1 MPVPRALLVR
11 RLLLALAFVGLLV
24 AGLATAPA
32 ASALA
37 DAVTVAG
44 SVAPAPGSTP
54 EVTVSFTIDAAG
66 GPIGDA
72 RLAATDP
79 AGLVADAG
87 SVTVDGAA
95 APAET
100 VDTTPDGL
108 LIRAGTGAS
117 PQAGGVLADGS
128 HTVSYT
134 ADATGATAGASV
146 SAELSYRDASQQ
158 PQTAASGPVAVPL
171 PDLSVS
177 LPPVL
182 NEDRLLPITPGR
194 EGFFGVDLRD
204 TGAAVDAGV
213 LTVTLPTGLQL
224 DPRFGVQRIR
234 PGANSPDHLSCLPPA
249 AGTTACE
256 LGAVGS
262 GMQQVAF
269 VVRDTGA
276 APAGS
281 TAAFTVGARAASGLE
296 ATPDDNQVTAHVR
309 FVGAPQLT
317 LRLHT
322 DRHRVPAGTSAH
334 VRVDVHNVGDGPATL
349 PAGILG
355 VGLRRPTGKR
365 HFRITHFTGALLQ
378 PGGGSSVGGSRAGGG
393 SEAAA
398 LASAAPPSMKQLVA
412 RAVRLQR
419 ARIAQPQLVLWNVPR
434 LPAGGRTS
442 ATLTLRA
449 QHPGRSTVDAIVIDP
464 GDPGACFTPACRN
477 ADSLTLTAVAAP
489 PTPQS
494 GADQPIAETGVPAL
508 PLSGLGMLLVLLGGV
523 LLRAAAARR
532 GVRHRA

>member
-1 MPVPRALLVR
+1 MPVLRALLPR
-11 RLLLALAFVGLLV
+11 RLTIALATLGLLV
-24 AGLATAPA
+24 TGVAIAPA
-32 ASALA
+32 ASALG

-44 SVAPAPGSTP
+44 AVAPATGSAP
-54 EVTVSFTIDAAG
+54 EVTVTFTVEVAG

-72 RLAATDP
+72 QLAATDP

-95 APAET
+95 APGGT
-100 VDTTPDGL
+100 VDTTLDGL
-108 LIRAGTGAS
+108 VVRAGTGAS
-117 PQAGGVLADGS
+117 ALAGGELAPGTHS
-128 HTVSYT
+128 VSYT
-134 ADATGATAGASV
+134 ADATAATAGASV
-146 SAELSYRDASQQ
+146 GGELSYRDASQQ
-158 PQTAASGPVAVPL
+158 PQTSASGPVAVPL
-171 PDLSVS
+171 PDLAVS
-177 LPPVL
+177 LPAVL

-204 TGAAVDAGV
+204 VGAAVDAGI

-234 PGANSPDHLSCLPPA
+234 PGANAPDHLSCLPPP
-249 AGTTACE
+249 AGTTTCE

-281 TAAFTVGARAASGLE
+281 TAAFTVDARATSGLE

-317 LRLHT
+317 LQLHT
-322 DRHRVPAGTSAH
+322 DRHLVPAGASAH

-355 VGLRRPTGKR
+355 VGLRRPDGRR
-365 HFRITHFTGALLQ
+365 HFRITHFTGALLR
-378 PGGGSSVGGSRAGGG
+378 PGGSLGGGSLGGG
-393 SEAAA
+393 SGAAA
-398 LASAAPPSMKQLVA
+398 LAAVAPPSMKQLVA

-419 ARIAQPQLVLWNVPR
+419 ARTGRRPQLVLWSVPR
-434 LPAGGRTS
+434 LSAGGRTS

-449 QHPGRSTVDAIVIDP
+449 QYPGRSTVDAMVLDP
-464 GDPGACFTPACRN
+464 GDPGACFARYCRN
-477 ADSLTLTAVAAP
+477 AGSLTLTAVAAP
-489 PTPQS
+489 PAPQS
-494 GADQPIAETGVPAL
+494 GAHQPIAETGVPAL
-508 PLSGLGMLLVLLGGV
+508 PLTGVGLLLLLLGGL
-523 LLRAAAARR
+523 LLRAGAGRRDARQ
-532 GVRHRA
+532 RA